1 MKERGKIKFKRAT
14 GVNCIKY
21 NVPGSLYHHC
31 LASHE
36 KCILQALSIFFQA
49 TNTLV

>member
-1 MKERGKIKFKRAT
+1 MKERKKKFKTAT

-21 NVPGSLYHHC
+21 NVPDSLYHHQ

-36 KCILQALSIFFQA
+36 KCILEALSMFSDH
-49 TNTLV
+49 